1 MPITPRAAS
10 VSGSG
15 LYENI
20 RLYFQSKRFGRS
32 LLCFWVP
39 ICFFVSACFF
49 LPFCSVLPISTGDS
63 FDCAFAVSAISAP
76 RSQRFPVIKIRAP
89 AAGVL
94 NRLIVKRQL
103 LAHLPQRE
111 SSSLTVSASSPS
123 AGKIFDLTC
132 TSAPCSFHWSRARS
146 AAPKAPIRPLISG
159 RTASLPV
166 ISSKARNTASL

>member
-1 MPITPRAAS
+1 MTPRSAS

-20 RLYFQSKRFGRS
+20 RLYFQSKRLGIPLS
-32 LLCFWVP
+32 
-39 ICFFVSACFF
+39 CFF
-49 LPFCSVLPISTGDS
+49 LPVLRSDS

-76 RSQRFPVIKIRAP
+76 RSQRFPVIKMRVP

-94 NRLIVKRQL
+94 NRLTVKRQL

-123 AGKIFDLTC
+123 AGKIFDRIC
-132 TSAPCSFHWSRARS
+132 ASAPWFFHWSRARS
-146 AAPKAPIRPLISG
+146 AAPKAPIRPLMSG

-166 ISSKARNTASL
+166 ISSKARSTASL